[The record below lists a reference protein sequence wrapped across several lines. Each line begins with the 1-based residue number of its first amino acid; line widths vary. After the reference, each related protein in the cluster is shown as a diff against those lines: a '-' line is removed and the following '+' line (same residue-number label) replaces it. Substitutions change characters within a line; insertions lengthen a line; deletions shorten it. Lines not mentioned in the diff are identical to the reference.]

1 MRAARVERTATSDQG
16 PKLSRPQTVDG
27 KVSEKETTP
36 RAASRVPRGSGSV
49 RPPLVS
55 AVARAA
61 AVEAATGLPVPE
73 ATTRLPVPSELPAMP
88 VRPVPPVRVLPAL
101 SVPPVTPV
109 VVTAIVVVAVA
120 LSCALMSERSSLAEL
135 AQSLRVE
142 LNRYSPGGKLPS
154 SRALVERYR
163 VSPVTV
169 TRALAQLAAE
179 GLVVTRPGAGAFR
192 AEPRTATP
200 ATGDTSWQEVALSAD
215 AATELVP
222 RAVDASG
229 VLVTLAA
236 PPPGVVEFN
245 GGYLHPSLQPE
256 RALAAALA
264 RAGRRPGA
272 WGRPP
277 TDGLP
282 ELREWFARE
291 IGGSVTAADL
301 LVTAGGQSAI
311 TTALRALAPPG
322 SPVLVESP
330 TYPGMLAV
338 ARAAGLRPV
347 PVPADADGVRP
358 ELLEAAFRAT
368 GARVF
373 VCQPLF
379 QNPTGAVLGPER
391 RGEVLRIARAA
402 GAFVVEDDFAHALV
416 HEDAPPLPAPLAAE
430 DPDGVVV
437 HVCSL
442 TKATSPSL
450 RVGALAARG
459 PVLERLRAIQ
469 VVDSFFV
476 PRPLQEAALELVGSP
491 AWHRHLRAVAQEL
504 KSRMGRAERRPRHPA
519 ADARPAA
526 PSVRRLPPLAASPG
540 RRPGGGPARR
550 RPAGRCRRGPRP
562 PVLLRGT
569 ARRAHPAEFRGCRGP
584 HGDRGGRAPAAGGG
598 RRDRRLSARGGPGG
612 GAVVRRGAPA
622 CPGPGQIH
630 LTSPGVTGTLPV

>member
-1 MRAARVERTATSDQG
+1 MQ
-16 PKLSRPQTVDG
+16 
-27 KVSEKETTP
+27 
-36 RAASRVPRGSGSV
+36 
-49 RPPLVS
+49 
-55 AVARAA
+55 
-61 AVEAATGLPVPE
+61 
-73 ATTRLPVPSELPAMP
+73 
-88 VRPVPPVRVLPAL
+88 
-101 SVPPVTPV
+101 
-109 VVTAIVVVAVA
+109 
-120 LSCALMSERSSLAEL
+120 ERSSVAEL
-135 AQSLRVE
+135 ASSLRSE
-142 LNRYSPGGKLPS
+142 LDRYSPGGKLPS

-192 AEPRTATP
+192 AEPRAAAP
-200 ATGDTSWQEVALSAD
+200 AAGDTSWQEVALSAD
-215 AATELVP
+215 TATEIVP

-277 TDGLP
+277 ADGLP

-291 IGGSVTAADL
+291 IGGSVTAAEVL
-301 LVTAGGQSAI
+301 ITAGGQSAL
-311 TTALRALAPPG
+311 TTALRALGAPG
-322 SPVLVESP
+322 TPVLVESP

-347 PVPADADGVRP
+347 PVPCDADGVRP
-358 ELLEAAFRAT
+358 DLLEAAFRAT

-379 QNPTGAVLGPER
+379 QNPTGAVLRSER
-391 RGEVLRIARAA
+391 RREVLRIARAA
-402 GAFVVEDDFAHALV
+402 GAFVVEDDFARRLV
-416 HEDAPPLPAPLAAE
+416 HEDAGPLPATLAAD

-442 TKATSPSL
+442 TKVTSASL

-476 PRPLQEAALELVGSP
+476 PRPLQEAALELVGAP
-491 AWHRHLRAVAQEL
+491 AWGRHLRAVAGEL
-504 KSRMGRAERRPRHPA
+504 RNRRDTLASAVALQLPELALPPRIPSGGYHLWLRLPDTLDEAALHSAALRAGVA
-519 ADARPAA
+519 AA
-526 PSVRRLPPLAASPG
+526 PGRPYFCAEPPAGHLRLSFAGVAGPGEITEGVRRL
-540 RRPGGGPARR
+540 R
-550 RPAGRCRRGPRP
+550 
-562 PVLLRGT
+562 T
-569 ARRAHPAEFRGCRGP
+569 AIDE
-584 HGDRGGRAPAAGGG
+584 
-598 RRDRRLSARGGPGG
+598 
-612 GAVVRRGAPA
+612 
-622 CPGPGQIH
+622 
-630 LTSPGVTGTLPV
+630 LTP

>member
-1 MRAARVERTATSDQG
+1 
-16 PKLSRPQTVDG
+16 
-27 KVSEKETTP
+27 
-36 RAASRVPRGSGSV
+36 
-49 RPPLVS
+49 
-55 AVARAA
+55 
-61 AVEAATGLPVPE
+61 
-73 ATTRLPVPSELPAMP
+73 
-88 VRPVPPVRVLPAL
+88 
-101 SVPPVTPV
+101 
-109 VVTAIVVVAVA
+109 
-120 LSCALMSERSSLAEL
+120 MSERSSVTEL
-135 AQSLRVE
+135 AQSLKAE
-142 LNRYSPGGKLPS
+142 LDRYSPGGKLPS

-192 AEPRTATP
+192 AEPRTAAP
-200 ATGDTSWQEVALSAD
+200 VTGDTSWQEVALSAD

-236 PPPGVVEFN
+236 PPPGVIEFN

-256 RALAAALA
+256 QALAGALA

-282 ELREWFARE
+282 ELRDWFARE
-291 IGGSVTAADL
+291 IGGGVTAADL

-322 SPVLVESP
+322 TPVLVESP

-347 PVPADADGVRP
+347 PVPVDADGVRP
-358 ELLEAAFRAT
+358 ELLDAAFRAT

-391 RGEVLRIARAA
+391 RREVLRIARAA
-402 GAFVVEDDFAHALV
+402 GAFVVEDDFARRLV
-416 HEDAPPLPAPLAAE
+416 HEGAPPLPAPLAAD

-491 AWHRHLRAVAQEL
+491 AWHRHLRSVAQEL
-504 KSRMGRAERRPRHPA
+504 RSRRDLLTAALAHRLPAFGLPHVPYGGFHLWLRLPDGVPEAGLHAAALRAGVAVAPGRPYFCAEPPA
-519 ADARPAA
+519 GQIRLSFAGGAGPTEIAEG
-526 PSVRRLPPLAASPG
+526 VRRL
-540 RRPGGGPARR
+540 R
-550 RPAGRCRRGPRP
+550 
-562 PVLLRGT
+562 T
-569 ARRAHPAEFRGCRGP
+569 ALDE
-584 HGDRGGRAPAAGGG
+584 
-598 RRDRRLSARGGPGG
+598 
-612 GAVVRRGAPA
+612 
-622 CPGPGQIH
+622 
-630 LTSPGVTGTLPV
+630 LTA

>member
-1 MRAARVERTATSDQG
+1 MN
-16 PKLSRPQTVDG
+16 
-27 KVSEKETTP
+27 
-36 RAASRVPRGSGSV
+36 
-49 RPPLVS
+49 
-55 AVARAA
+55 
-61 AVEAATGLPVPE
+61 
-73 ATTRLPVPSELPAMP
+73 
-88 VRPVPPVRVLPAL
+88 
-101 SVPPVTPV
+101 
-109 VVTAIVVVAVA
+109 
-120 LSCALMSERSSLAEL
+120 ERSSVAEL
-135 AQSLRVE
+135 ANSLRSE

-192 AEPRTATP
+192 AEPRTPTP

-215 AATELVP
+215 PAGELVP
-222 RAVDASG
+222 RSVDASG
-229 VLVTLAA
+229 VLATLAA

-277 TDGLP
+277 TEGLP

-291 IGGSVTAADL
+291 IGGSVTAAEVL
-301 LVTAGGQSAI
+301 ITAGAQSAL
-311 TTALRALAPPG
+311 TTALRALAAPG
-322 SPVLVESP
+322 TPVLVESP

-347 PVPADADGVRP
+347 PVPVDPEGVRP

-368 GARVF
+368 GARVL

-379 QNPTGAVLGPER
+379 QNPTGAVLGTER
-391 RGEVLRIARAA
+391 RTQVIRMARAA
-402 GAFVVEDDFAHALV
+402 GAFVVEDDFARRLA
-416 HEDAPPLPAPLAAE
+416 HEDAGPLPPPLAAE

-442 TKATSPSL
+442 TKVTSASL

-491 AWHRHLRAVAQEL
+491 AWPRHLRAVSQEL
-504 KSRMGRAERRPRHPA
+504 RNRRDALAGALAHHLPDLALPHIPSGGYHLWVRLPEALPEASLLGAALRAGVV
-519 ADARPAA
+519 AA
-526 PSVRRLPPLAASPG
+526 PGRPYFSAEPPAGHIRLSFAGVAGPTEIAEGVRRLRSAVDELLG
-540 RRPGGGPARR
+540 R
-550 RPAGRCRRGPRP
+550 
-562 PVLLRGT
+562 PV
-569 ARRAHPAEFRGCRGP
+569 A
-584 HGDRGGRAPAAGGG
+584 APA
-598 RRDRRLSARGGPGG
+598 
-612 GAVVRRGAPA
+612 PA
-622 CPGPGQIH
+622 KSG
-630 LTSPGVTGTLPV
+630 